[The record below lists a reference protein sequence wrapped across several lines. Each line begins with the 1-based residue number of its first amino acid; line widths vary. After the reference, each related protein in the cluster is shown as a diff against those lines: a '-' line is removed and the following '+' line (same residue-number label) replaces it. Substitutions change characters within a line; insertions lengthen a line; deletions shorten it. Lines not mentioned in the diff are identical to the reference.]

1 LSQKLLSETL
11 NFCTP
16 YRKGNFKRCI
26 FGYVVRDGCNDND
39 RPETGLLSLGI
50 LRSDPFMC
58 PFLETLD
65 FDFVSRI
72 RVSVLYETT
81 PKMDPVAVV
90 KISQ

>member
-1 LSQKLLSETL
+1 
-11 NFCTP
+11 
-16 YRKGNFKRCI
+16 
-26 FGYVVRDGCNDND
+26 
-39 RPETGLLSLGI
+39 
-50 LRSDPFMC
+50 MC